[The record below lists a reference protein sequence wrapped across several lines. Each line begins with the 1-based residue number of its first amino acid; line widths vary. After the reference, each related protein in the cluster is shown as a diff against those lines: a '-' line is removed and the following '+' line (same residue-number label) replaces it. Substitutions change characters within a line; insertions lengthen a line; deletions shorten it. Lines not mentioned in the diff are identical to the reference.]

1 MNILDY
7 PVVGLVET
15 EVGTFPLLDIPM
27 MSDERWQ
34 QLTRE
39 NTVHNYTQVNDKKTN
54 SAKIFLDLYRNG
66 GKCYV

>member
-15 EVGTFPLLDIPM
+15 ELGTFPLLDIPI
-27 MSDERWQ
+27 MSDECWQ
-34 QLTRE
+34 QLAKE
-39 NTVHNYTQVNDKKTN
+39 NAVHNYTQVNDKTN
-54 SAKIFLDLYRNG
+54 SAKILLDLHRNG